1 MIISNANIQI
11 LENGSLSIRE
21 VSREDAGPY
30 MCQAVN
36 GVGPGI
42 SKVINL
48 DVHGKRLKTGCSPDV
63 PMGPLCLIS

>member
-1 MIISNANIQI
+1 MHLTESDFAVIISNANIQI

-48 DVHGKRLKTGCSPDV
+48 DVHGK
-63 PMGPLCLIS
+63 